1 MILDFDDP
9 ILSYWGSST
18 ASKYRKD
25 QLSKL
30 EKEYRNKENVNP
42 FSISNVGNKPD
53 LWVETK
59 IAGRLHEIIFSE
71 TSGSP
76 FNDTSSD
83 EKIKYDRKKL
93 IRFARDT
100 FTKMCNELIENKI
113 SYLPNYKEIYKAI
126 SNIQIFLLQSC
137 GKRMKIYIVDFPSN
151 SFGRVREYC
160 DLEVPYKSISE
171 IELQRFIGTLFRI
184 RVHMESNIKLI
195 RKISTELSKNF
206 NGIPG
211 RANQPHARS
220 FDNTRGLALSVLNG
234 PKGYVSCSLR
244 YPEKHKSWSNYSLA
258 LMHICDSKVGINH
271 RKGQIDDDQSKFNRK
286 RQTDYLQMIIEND
299 KKMISQTIEILV
311 GLEKKKL
318 NKSDFDKKLCEQFMQ
333 NVVKLKEE
341 PSGWI
346 IKIGKNE
353 YDFVKIICNSLININ
368 AMILDFDDPILSY

>member
-1 MILDFDDP
+1 MISQTIEILVGLEKKKLNKSDFDKKLCEQFMQNVVKLKEEPSGWIIKIGKNEYDFVKIICNSLININAMILDFDDP

-211 RANQPHARS
+211 RGPSRTDIRKYYSHPSPPH
-220 FDNTRGLALSVLNG
+220 NN
-234 PKGYVSCSLR
+234 
-244 YPEKHKSWSNYSLA
+244 
-258 LMHICDSKVGINH
+258 
-271 RKGQIDDDQSKFNRK
+271 
-286 RQTDYLQMIIEND
+286 
-299 KKMISQTIEILV
+299 
-311 GLEKKKL
+311 
-318 NKSDFDKKLCEQFMQ
+318 
-333 NVVKLKEE
+333 
-341 PSGWI
+341 
-346 IKIGKNE
+346 
-353 YDFVKIICNSLININ
+353 
-368 AMILDFDDPILSY
+368 

>member
-1 MILDFDDP
+1 DDQSKFNRKRQTDYLQMIIENDKKMISQTIEILVGLEKKKLNKSDFDKKLCEQFMQNVVKLKEEPSGWIIKIGKNEYDF
-9 ILSYWGSST
+9 WGSST

-211 RANQPHARS
+211 RGPSRTDIRKYYSHPSPPH
-220 FDNTRGLALSVLNG
+220 NN
-234 PKGYVSCSLR
+234 
-244 YPEKHKSWSNYSLA
+244 
-258 LMHICDSKVGINH
+258 
-271 RKGQIDDDQSKFNRK
+271 
-286 RQTDYLQMIIEND
+286 
-299 KKMISQTIEILV
+299 
-311 GLEKKKL
+311 
-318 NKSDFDKKLCEQFMQ
+318 
-333 NVVKLKEE
+333 
-341 PSGWI
+341 
-346 IKIGKNE
+346 
-353 YDFVKIICNSLININ
+353 
-368 AMILDFDDPILSY
+368 